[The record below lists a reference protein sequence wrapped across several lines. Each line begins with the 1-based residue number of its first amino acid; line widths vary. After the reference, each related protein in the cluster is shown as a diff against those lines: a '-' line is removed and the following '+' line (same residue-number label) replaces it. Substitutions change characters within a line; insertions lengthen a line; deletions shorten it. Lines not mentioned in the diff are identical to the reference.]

1 MEESAELTHTYLNS
15 FKNMQS
21 QHLSVT
27 QYYIGVTPGYYSA
40 LYPVKLGKVIYIHMK
55 KNLLHRYTSCKST
68 ALAVTSLSPQYYVR
82 KVLFFF
88 FKEKVTSKRKWLRC
102 VLAHAQSIQV
112 CINQIKLFKL

>member
-82 KVLFFF
+82 KVLFFKRKGH
-88 FKEKVTSKRKWLRC
+88 FKEEVVTLCASSRTVYSGLHKPNK
-102 VLAHAQSIQV
+102 I
-112 CINQIKLFKL
+112 I